1 MSRQWNVHD
10 LIYLIAWH
18 TDVHIAWNEIEIFSS
33 FMIFPVVFYISRKW
47 RRMTS
52 IFSFQSIITKQLL
65 SSPRRWHTLPY
76 DSLYCP
82 ILVSSSECGCGR
94 MIVGFTTI
102 CNHYNC
108 ELESRPWRCV
118 LDTRLSDNVCQWFA
132 AVRCF
137 SPSTPNSSN
146 NKPERHDISEI
157 LLKVALSTI
166 IIIRY
171 YILTD
176 ITILEIG
183 GKHKS
188 RYLI

>member
-18 TDVHIAWNEIEIFSS
+18 TDVHTAWNEIEIFSS

-76 DSLYCP
+76 DTLYCP
-82 ILVSSSECGCGR
+82 ILVSSSECGRGR

-108 ELESRPWRCV
+108 ALESRPWRCV
-118 LDTRLSDNVCQWFA
+118 LDTRLSDNVFLSDLRQFG
-132 AVRCF
+132 VFLRVLQI
-137 SPSTPNSSN
+137 PPTIN
-146 NKPERHDISEI
+146 
-157 LLKVALSTI
+157 LKGTI
-166 IIIRY
+166 
-171 YILTD
+171 
-176 ITILEIG
+176 
-183 GKHKS
+183 
-188 RYLI
+188 YLKYCWKWH